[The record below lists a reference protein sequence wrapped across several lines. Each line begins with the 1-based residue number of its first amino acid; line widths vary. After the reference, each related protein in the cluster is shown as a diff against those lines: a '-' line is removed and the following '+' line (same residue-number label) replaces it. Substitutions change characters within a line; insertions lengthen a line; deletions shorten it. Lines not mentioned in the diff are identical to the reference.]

1 MSIGIKIIQME
12 KELKRLRKG
21 QLQDKLRNISL
32 DTTGFKSDLIT
43 RLISHTFESKEP
55 GNADVSLNDKNQCP
69 DAQFKDKSNKS
80 STTQPKKSSGLEGF
94 VKQTAERKTSVDEEV
109 DSNQKTGSDKNLHY
123 QTESEINHPDAEL
136 SNDSND
142 NILEEDDHIGDTSI
156 DRYNRHCMED
166 EGFGQ
171 QEYNLRFADQQNMN
185 EGSLSSMLGRLK

>member
-1 MSIGIKIIQME
+1 ME

-142 NILEEDDHIGDTSI
+142 NILNKTIILVTQALIDTTGIVWKMRDLDSKNTTL
-156 DRYNRHCMED
+156 DLQTNRT
-166 EGFGQ
+166 
-171 QEYNLRFADQQNMN
+171 
-185 EGSLSSMLGRLK
+185 